1 MSGILISATA
11 RVLETARAQ
20 FETPAS
26 WPDPASGFAYRLLQA
41 AQLLPATA
49 FKTRLRATSSE
60 LLRRAP
66 ELAAFGYVM
75 AITDPEVQLLW
86 AKAFERLMSRDPFPS
101 DRNSFI
107 HSPLELIGIAFGTV
121 ECPMATDV
129 QRLWLLATIQ
139 RGLRDREFI
148 DVMSQAAVACAE
160 CIVNK
165 AESGSINPVIARP
178 PEGVATREL
187 VFVTALRLLISD
199 RAAIDAAIDIDIADA
214 EDEIVRRVLATGVP
228 AQDAAEAASLYVMLK
243 RAIDRIATVPHSDT
257 DPITKITALC
267 RRFPLFAERLKS
279 RQRGRQ
285 PFEISDEYDVQDL
298 LHAVLKL
305 HFDDVRPEEWAPSY
319 AANSSRVD
327 FLLPRERAIIETK
340 MTRSNLGQ
348 REGANELIID
358 AARYAK
364 FPQISHLVCL
374 IYDPGRHIGNA
385 SALENDLGQ
394 SDGRLRVV
402 AIVCPRGT

>member
-41 AQLLPATA
+41 TQLLPATA
-49 FKTRLRATSSE
+49 FKTRLRAPGSE

-86 AKAFERLMSRDPFPS
+86 AKAFERLMNRDPFPS

-129 QRLWLLATIQ
+129 QRMWLLATIR
-139 RGLRDREFI
+139 RGLKDREFT

-165 AESGSINPVIARP
+165 TESGSTNPVTARP
-178 PEGVATREL
+178 LEGMATREL

-199 RAAIDAAIDIDIADA
+199 RAAIDIDIAGA

-243 RAIDRIATVPHSDT
+243 QAIDCIATVPHSDT

-305 HFDDVRPEEWAPSY
+305 HFDDVRPEEWTPSY

-327 FLLPRERAIIETK
+327 FLLPHERAIIETK

-348 REGANELIID
+348 REVANELIID
-358 AARYAK
+358 AARYGK

>member
-20 FETPAS
+20 FETTTS
-26 WPDPASGFAYRLLQA
+26 WPDPASGFAYRLLEA

-49 FKTRLRATSSE
+49 FKTRLRATNSE

-75 AITDPEVQLLW
+75 AITDHEVQLLW
-86 AKAFERLMSRDPFPS
+86 AKAFERLMNRDPFPS

-121 ECPMATDV
+121 ECPMATDA
-129 QRLWLLATIQ
+129 QRVWLLATIQ
-139 RGLRDREFI
+139 RGFRDREFI
-148 DVMSQAAVACAE
+148 DVVSQAAAACAE
-160 CIVNK
+160 RIVNK
-165 AESGSINPVIARP
+165 AESGSSNPVIVRP
-178 PEGVATREL
+178 LNGMATREL
-187 VFVTALRLLISD
+187 VFVAALRLLVSD
-199 RAAIDAAIDIDIADA
+199 RAAIDLASA
-214 EDEIVRRVLATGVP
+214 EHEIVTRVLATGVP

-243 RAIDRIATVPHSDT
+243 RAIDRVVTVPQSDI

-298 LHAVLKL
+298 LHAILKL
-305 HFDDVRPEEWAPSY
+305 HFDDVRPEEWTPSY
-319 AANSSRVD
+319 AANASRVD

-348 REGANELIID
+348 REVANELIID

-364 FPQISHLVCL
+364 FPKINHLVCL

-394 SDGRLRVV
+394 SDGRLRVLAV
-402 AIVCPRGT
+402 VCPRGT

>member
-20 FETPAS
+20 FETTAS
-26 WPDPASGFAYRLLQA
+26 WPDPASGFAYRLLEA
-41 AQLLPATA
+41 AQLLPPTA
-49 FKTRLRATSSE
+49 FKARLRATNSE

-86 AKAFERLMSRDPFPS
+86 AKAFERLMNRDPFPS

-121 ECPMATDV
+121 ECPMATDA
-129 QRLWLLATIQ
+129 QRVWLLATIQ
-139 RGLRDREFI
+139 RGFRDREFI
-148 DVMSQAAVACAE
+148 DLMSQAAAACAE
-160 CIVNK
+160 RIVIK
-165 AESGSINPVIARP
+165 AESGSSNPVIVRP
-178 PEGVATREL
+178 LDGMATREL
-187 VFVTALRLLISD
+187 VFVTALGLLISD
-199 RAAIDAAIDIDIADA
+199 RAAIDLASA
-214 EDEIVRRVLATGVP
+214 EHEIVTRVLATGVP
-228 AQDAAEAASLYVMLK
+228 AQDAAEAASFYVMLK
-243 RAIDRIATVPHSDT
+243 RALDRVITAPQPDA

-298 LHAVLKL
+298 LHAILKL
-305 HFDDVRPEEWAPSY
+305 HFDDVRPEEWTPSY
-319 AANSSRVD
+319 PANASRVD
-327 FLLPRERAIIETK
+327 FLLPRERVIIETK

-348 REGANELIID
+348 REVANELIVD

-364 FPQISHLVCL
+364 FPQINHLVCL

-394 SDGRLRVV
+394 SEGRLRVV
-402 AIVCPRGT
+402 AVVCPRGT